1 MPLYLT
7 LLQQS
12 THTEED
18 RVKVRHLA
26 VVGAVAALA
35 LTACSSGS
43 GGGAQASGGSGT
55 LTVWLQTDAQQGWPE
70 AVQAATTA
78 FNAKHPKVKVDVQY
92 QNWNDH
98 LAKLDASLAGQ
109 TPPDVVEL
117 GNTEMTKYMA
127 AGALADLT
135 SKKGSFENSSTWLKS
150 LEDSSTFD
158 GKLYGVPYYA
168 GS

>member
-1 MPLYLT
+1 
-7 LLQQS
+7 
-12 THTEED
+12 
-18 RVKVRHLA
+18 
-26 VVGAVAALA
+26 
-35 LTACSSGS
+35 
-43 GGGAQASGGSGT
+43 
-55 LTVWLQTDAQQGWPE
+55 
-70 AVQAATTA
+70 
-78 FNAKHPKVKVDVQY
+78 VQY

-98 LAKLDASLAGQ
+98 LTKLDASLAGQ

-135 SKKGSFENSSTWLKS
+135 DKKSQFENSATWLKS

-168 GS
+168 GSRAVIYRKDAFTKAGIAAPPTSLDEFKADNAKI